1 MWRMWRGRRL
11 ARGLLFP
18 GAMQK
23 TGKRKLALRSET
35 IRWLC
40 TTQLEPID
48 GGFGAPDD
56 TMHGACDTAQRRY
69 CWFQSDAELR

>member
-1 MWRMWRGRRL
+1 
-11 ARGLLFP
+11 
-18 GAMQK
+18 MQK

-40 TTQLEPID
+40 TAQLEQID